1 MKSNAIGRSRSRTKV
16 VVYAGLLIAVSVVLK
31 LVFEIYIPLGGFPSL
46 RINLTSI
53 PTILSG
59 ILLGPG
65 IGFIVG
71 VVTDL
76 LCYVVKPGGPWFV
89 GFTLS
94 AGLTGLIPGLFWM
107 LFKKYEFKHIKWFNT
122 AFIAVC
128 LVILTATGLFG
139 FENGQIVYNGEP
151 LNMFIMILFAVLLV
165 LFAVYP
171 FVASRFMKENEAVET
186 ENLLVIIT
194 FEQIVNS
201 IILNTWF
208 LTILYG
214 QAWLVLLPARVITNI
229 FLIPLYTIV
238 LAAILRMLP
247 KKYLDIR

>member
-1 MKSNAIGRSRSRTKV
+1 
-16 VVYAGLLIAVSVVLK
+16 
-31 LVFEIYIPLGGFPSL
+31 
-46 RINLTSI
+46 
-53 PTILSG
+53 
-59 ILLGPG
+59 
-65 IGFIVG
+65 
-71 VVTDL
+71 
-76 LCYVVKPGGPWFV
+76 
-89 GFTLS
+89 
-94 AGLTGLIPGLFWM
+94 
-107 LFKKYEFKHIKWFNT
+107 
-122 AFIAVC
+122 
-128 LVILTATGLFG
+128 
-139 FENGQIVYNGEP
+139 
-151 LNMFIMILFAVLLV
+151 MFIMILFAVLLV